1 MDSLFDIVIALVI
14 IYSILSPF
22 LNKNKKKGKQV
33 PQNKRQ
39 EFPGRIKTP
48 LPPQPTR
55 QTQPDDFDI
64 LREVENLFKE
74 TRMEPLPPVPPR
86 QTSSENT
93 RYRESHKPESLQDK
107 WGEHVRTESEKS
119 SVEGIS
125 PKYLYKAPAPAP
137 VMKFDPLPAP
147 HYAQATDANTYVL
160 ILREKFKDPDNL
172 RDYFIVSEILG
183 KPKAHR
189 HRSVY

>member
-22 LNKNKKKGKQV
+22 LNKKKGKQV

-55 QTQPDDFDI
+55 QTEPDDFDI

-74 TRMEPLPPVPPR
+74 TRMEPLPPQPAP
-86 QTSSENT
+86 SEKI
-93 RYRESHKPESLQDK
+93 RYRESRKPESLEDK
-107 WGEHVRTESEKS
+107 WGEHVKAESEKS
-119 SVEGIS
+119 SLEGIS
-125 PKYLYKAPAPAP
+125 PKYLYKPPPPAP

-147 HYAQATDANTYVL
+147 HYAQATDANSYVL
-160 ILREKFKDPDNL
+160 VLREKFKERDNL

-189 HRSVY
+189 HRSVF